1 VSSEIRRGWP
11 LILASGIGLA
21 CSPIVLPYYTIGA
34 LIGPLTQEFGW
45 ARAEVQFAIL
55 FSSGL
60 GALTAPLIGMLSD
73 RYGPRALVL
82 PGLVGLGLGFFIAA
96 STSSHLWMFYFAYGF
111 MALFGAGASPIT
123 WTRAIAASF
132 EKHRGLALG
141 LTLTGTGLCA
151 LLTPSLATWLVEE
164 FGWRG
169 AYVGL
174 GLLPFLLAGPLVFFW
189 FKPRRAV
196 SVSDAAARGAGD
208 TQVWG
213 LTLREAAGSYKFW
226 VLCASIFAVYMAV
239 SGISPNMIPSL
250 TDKGLAP
257 ALAAKISGLLGGAI
271 ILGRLVVGALLDRFW
286 APGVALVSLLLP
298 VVGCLILAGNPE
310 RAWIYVAVL
319 LIGFAAGAE
328 LDLMAFLVARYFG
341 LRHYSK
347 IYSILYALLAVGSGI
362 APMLFAGVYDRTK
375 SYEVSYL
382 AAAVLFATGAV
393 SVLALGRYPVRSG
406 LRLRGSES

>member
-1 VSSEIRRGWP
+1 MSNEIRRGWL

-34 LIGPLTQEFGW
+34 LTGPLTQEFGW
-45 ARAEVQFAIL
+45 TRADVQLAIL
-55 FSSGL
+55 FSSGF

-82 PGLVGLGLGFFIAA
+82 PGLVGLGIGFFIAA
-96 STSSHLWMFYFAYGF
+96 STSAHLWMFYFSYGF
-111 MALFGAGASPIT
+111 MALFGAGATPIT
-123 WTRAIAASF
+123 WTRAIASSF
-132 EKHRGLALG
+132 DKHRGLALG
-141 LTLTGTGLCA
+141 LTLTGTGICA
-151 LLTPSLATWLVEE
+151 MFTPSLATWMVEN

-174 GLLPFLLAGPLVFFW
+174 GLLPFFLAGPLVLLF
-189 FKPRRAV
+189 FKPKRV
-196 SVSDAAARGAGD
+196 ARVTESGG
-208 TQVWG
+208 TEVWG
-213 LTLREAAGSYKFW
+213 LTLKEAAGSYKFW
-226 VLCASIFAVYMAV
+226 VLCLSIFSVYMAV

-257 ALAAKISGLLGGAI
+257 ALAAKISGLLGFAI
-271 ILGRLVVGALLDRFW
+271 ILGRLVVGALVDKFW
-286 APGVALVSLLLP
+286 APGVAVVSLALP
-298 VVGCLILAGNPE
+298 VVGCLILSGNPDLLT
-310 RAWIYVAVL
+310 IYGAVL

-347 IYSILYALLAVGSGI
+347 IYSILYALLAVGSGT
-362 APMLFAGVYDRTK
+362 APMLFATVYDRTK

-382 AAAVLFATGAV
+382 AAAALFAIGGL
-393 SVLALGRYPVRSG
+393 SVLALGRYPIQTRPKA
-406 LRLRGSES
+406 E